1 MTAVTKTVLKTYFEQ
16 GDIPTQ
22 GQYVDLI
29 DSQLNLSETGT
40 QVIQGTI
47 SASAAIIEDMTF
59 KKLYLPGL
67 GIGSM
72 KVGTTLRIGRTLEV
86 SGSLNVEEGDIVTN
100 QNVTASGNMEAAKY
114 HSVGRNLL
122 RYKSAWSA
130 SLIGTKDED
139 TLITGST
146 IQLGGK
152 IVNGTSTTNDCNVTC
167 SADIS
172 ASGLL
177 TASAGYFRG
186 RATIGGDLLQ
196 QGDTSFGNSSVHT
209 HTFTGNITGSA
220 NAVFDGRITTSGIT
234 SSIES
239 KFIGGITIP
248 QATSTTIE
256 WNNTQNTT
264 FSLAKSFAVTITNLP
279 AIDYKLHFSP
289 EYITI
294 TNTYVTSKSIVIINQ
309 AAINNVDGTHVQML
323 ATNIIDNRFTLKA
336 YYSGGNTIGA
346 SGGGSVTYNILII

>member
-1 MTAVTKTVLKTYFEQ
+1 MATTKTVLKTYFEQ

-22 GQYVDLI
+22 GQYVELI
-29 DSQLNLSETGT
+29 DSQLNLGETGT
-40 QVIQGTI
+40 QIVQGTI

-86 SGSLNVEEGDIVTN
+86 SGSLNVEEGDIITN
-100 QNVTASGNMEAAKY
+100 QNITASGNMEAVKY
-114 HSVGRNLL
+114 HSIGRNLL

-130 SLIGTKDED
+130 SIIGMKDED

-152 IVNGTSTTNDCNVTC
+152 IVNGTSTTNDVNVTC
-167 SADIS
+167 SSDIS

-196 QGDTSFGNSSVHT
+196 QGDTSFGNSLHHT
-209 HTFTGNITGSA
+209 HTFTGNITSSYNITALSA
-220 NAVFDGRITTSGIT
+220 SFT
-234 SSIES
+234 
-239 KFIGGITIP
+239 GGITASAESRFALGINIP
-248 QATSTTIE
+248 QSTSTTIE

-264 FSLAKSFAVTITNLP
+264 FSLAKCFALTITNLP
-279 AIDYKLHFSP
+279 VIDYKLHFSP

-294 TNTYVTSKSIVIINQ
+294 TNTFVTTKSVIIINQ
-309 AAINNVDGTHVQML
+309 AAINNIAGTDVQLL
-323 ATNIIDNRFTLKA
+323 ATNIINNRFTLKP
-336 YYSGGNTIGA
+336 YFSGGDTDGA
-346 SGGGSVTYNILII
+346 SSGGSATYNILII